1 MKIPLSIVTVFALL
15 ILAAG
20 ACKKETIS
28 CIGFSSEFLANSKG
42 LTLME
47 VKNNVEFLTLIGKIE
62 IKKGSIEVK
71 LLNPDEFA
79 VYTSEVES
87 PGIIHINRTFR
98 STTGFWKLSYQSI
111 EGEGTIDL
119 HLTNSK

>member
-1 MKIPLSIVTVFALL
+1 MKSRSIRILVCAFL
-15 ILAAG
+15 ILFLSS
-20 ACKKETIS
+20 CRKEEVS
-28 CIGFSSEFLANSKG
+28 RVGFSSEFGTSSKG

-79 VYTSEVES
+79 VYTTEIES

-119 HLTNSK
+119 HLTSNK